1 MNIPEK
7 FEVLI
12 ITLSDRAYRG
22 EYEDLSGP
30 KVREKVEDFFHSAGW
45 SFSVKLTLIPDD
57 SGMLKELWSNRR
69 INIML
74 LLLLAEQ
81 VSVQEISQ

>member
-1 MNIPEK
+1 MNLPEK

-30 KVREKVEDFFHSAGW
+30 R
-45 SFSVKLTLIPDD
+45 I
-57 SGMLKELWSNRR
+57 KE
-69 INIML
+69 INIR
-74 LLLLAEQ
+74 
-81 VSVQEISQ
+81 ISFFNRMGI